1 MAKPLLL
8 RRALWVW
15 WASCLLPLLRARA
28 QPLFLDIR
36 PHIERCFLEE
46 LVKHEVVRATVAAV
60 EDTASLSIRF
70 SDPTGANVFMRA
82 DTHSENM
89 TVRVRNAGEH
99 KLCISAE
106 RAARVSLLV
115 RVGFDNNPSGAA
127 AVGAGSKGRQQTIAD
142 NLAHIVDTLHDV
154 QHDMQVVSARE
165 WVARDVQDSTNSR
178 MLCFSAF
185 CILVLSSMAIWQLHW
200 FRVAFLL

>member
-1 MAKPLLL
+1 MEAPLF
-8 RRALWVW
+8 RRALYLLTYLT
-15 WASCLLPLLRARA
+15 CLRA

-36 PHIERCFLEE
+36 PHSERCFFEE
-46 LVKHEVVRATVAAV
+46 LVKHEVVRAAVAAV
-60 EDTASLSIRF
+60 EDTVSIRLT
-70 SDPTGANVFMRA
+70 DPTGANVFMRA

-99 KLCISAE
+99 MLCISAK

-115 RVGFDNNPSGAA
+115 RVGLDPRRPSGAA
-127 AVGAGSKGRQQTIAD
+127 GANGKGPQRPIAD
-142 NLAHIVDTLHDV
+142 DLAHIVGTLYDV
-154 QHDMQVVSARE
+154 QHDMQVVGARD

-185 CILVLSSMAIWQLHW
+185 SILVLSSMAIWQLYW
-200 FRVAFLL
+200 FRVARSRPKRD

>member
-1 MAKPLLL
+1 MEAPLF
-8 RRALWVW
+8 RRVL
-15 WASCLLPLLRARA
+15 CLLAYLTCLRA

-36 PHIERCFLEE
+36 PHSERCFYEE
-46 LVKHEVVRATVAAV
+46 LVKHEVVRAAVAAV
-60 EDTASLSIRF
+60 EDTALLSVRLM
-70 SDPTGANVFMRA
+70 DPTGANVFMRA

-99 KLCISAE
+99 MLCISAK

-115 RVGFDNNPSGAA
+115 RVGLDPKRPNGAT
-127 AVGAGSKGRQQTIAD
+127 GANSNGLQRPIAD

-154 QHDMQVVSARE
+154 HYDMQVVGARE

-185 CILVLSSMAIWQLHW
+185 SILVLSSMAIWQLYW
-200 FRVAFLL
+200 FRVARSRPKRD